1 MPHFMQKLLTVKLQ
15 NEFLPFLY
23 PNQYVDFSVKSEA
36 CTLAQSLVKDGMNDV
51 EILKLFIHMSQ
62 NISPT
67 ITIRQIL

>member
-1 MPHFMQKLLTVKLQ
+1 MPHFYAETLTVKLQ

-51 EILKLFIHMSQ
+51 EILKAFLYICHR
-62 NISPT
+62 T
-67 ITIRQIL
+67 YHLRLR